1 MNNPIYTL
9 LSQSAAKADPQ
20 TACALS
26 SELEHHRYSLLNGV
40 RVVGELLIQLG
51 ATTDEPTLSGQD
63 VIELGALLQSA
74 VELNNSFSSVGAEI
88 DRQLANPTYQK
99 GVV

>member
-26 SELEHHRYSLLNGV
+26 SELEHHCYSLLNGV

-51 ATTDEPTLSGQD
+51 AATDEPALSGQD
-63 VIELGALLQSA
+63 LIELGALLQSA
-74 VELNNSFSSVGAEI
+74 VKLNSDFSSVNTEI
-88 DRQLANPTYQK
+88 DYQLANPTIK
-99 GVV
+99 GGVL